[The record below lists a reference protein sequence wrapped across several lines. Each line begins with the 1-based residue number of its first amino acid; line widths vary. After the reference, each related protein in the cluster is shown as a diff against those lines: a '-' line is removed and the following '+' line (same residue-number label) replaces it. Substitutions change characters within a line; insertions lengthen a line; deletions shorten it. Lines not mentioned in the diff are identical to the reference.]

1 MVDMIQVQQVQ
12 QLRADVTQ
20 LQDRQNGTDEI
31 CRKMDQFFAVFVVLV
46 SIVIMTVVSTD
57 ARLDAFEARLDAIE
71 AILAQVLTVLR
82 PTRASTVDPIT
93 DRF

>member
-46 SIVIMTVVSTD
+46 SIVIMVVLSMD
-57 ARLDAFEARLDAIE
+57 ARLDAFDARLHAIE
-71 AILAQVLTVLR
+71 TILAQVLTVLQ
-82 PTRASTVDPIT
+82 PTRPSTVDPIT